1 MPKDPIVKGIWQ
13 HYKGGFY
20 EVLGIASDPT
30 REGDFVVYEA
40 IGSWATAVGLELE
53 LLEARNLPS
62 VTNVLVNNPAEDTI
76 PKQDTPPTANLPHDC
91 VRELHLAKVQPFA
104 HLGQEQAPPRQRLPQ
119 QATPRMIE
127 QVK

>member
-40 IGSWATAVGLELE
+40 IGITEDLNETFRGADGQGPDVAGAQDALLVFPPELVDGGE
-53 LLEARNLPS
+53 YS
-62 VTNVLVNNPAEDTI
+62 
-76 PKQDTPPTANLPHDC
+76 
-91 VRELHLAKVQPFA
+91 
-104 HLGQEQAPPRQRLPQ
+104 GG
-119 QATPRMIE
+119 
-127 QVK
+127 